1 MVVGEELGKTAS
13 LDLFLEEVKLVKKH
27 DKGLP
32 LEVDV
37 VHDGGKQVQTLVHP
51 VGLIV
56 LVKKLKIKVES
67 EVASRHHEV
76 PRRDADFVCACMVPI
91 ERGDSAT
98 LQSAVLHIC
107 LVSVLKEMQFLPDVK
122 STDKRLSRLNGQ
134 FFGSSQMMGL
144 LVFFPVQN
152 RRPYIRDAL

>member
-76 PRRDADFVCACMVPI
+76 PRRDADFVCRMHGWSPTS
-91 ERGDSAT
+91 EAT
-98 LQSAVLHIC
+98 ARHYRVGHKS
-107 LVSVLKEMQFLPDVK
+107 VS
-122 STDKRLSRLNGQ
+122 
-134 FFGSSQMMGL
+134 
-144 LVFFPVQN
+144 
-152 RRPYIRDAL
+152 